1 MAVAFTPGQTLGR
14 GDLDIFLTNAQ
25 GNPSN
30 AAEIFFAL
38 YYVDPGPPE
47 TEVLI
52 GAAQRTPV
60 NPTVGEYYASLMVP
74 PSATPGTYRIKW
86 TFKEF
91 LTSPYQVVAQEFA
104 VVASSSLLAP
114 TYNTAQTAMMNSLRL
129 LLRDQCL
136 GGEETVEL
144 DVAGERMVVSLE
156 DLWECLQAEPRQ

>member
-1 MAVAFTPGQTLGR
+1 MAIAWSPGTTLGR

-47 TEVLI
+47 AEVLI

-60 NPTVGEYYASLMVP
+60 NPAVGEYYASLMVP

-104 VVASSSLLAP
+104 VVTTSAIVSP
-114 TYNTAQTAMMNSLRL
+114 TYNTAQTAMMNSLRI

-144 DVAGERMVVSLE
+144 DVAGKRMVVSLE
-156 DLWECLQAEPRQ
+156 DLWECLHTESRQ